1 MIFYEIDGK
10 KLGVVRTEAFLSF
23 IVEHIFFRFMD
34 AGRAGAAEA
43 VGDMVDCL
51 IQMFE
56 ERGSLT
62 PGQIDAAEYYLIKR
76 DAMKLVF
83 DGLILEGS
91 VGINAAVFKMYNYV
105 GQLPTKP
112 AKPKK

>member
-1 MIFYEIDGK
+1 MIFHEIDGQ
-10 KLGVVRTEAFLSF
+10 KLGVVRTADFMSF
-23 IVEHIFFRFMD
+23 IVDHIFFRFMD

-43 VGDMVDCL
+43 VADMVDCL

-62 PGQIDAAEYYLIKR
+62 PGQIDSAEYYLIKR

-83 DGLILEGS
+83 DGLVLEGTT
-91 VGINAAVFKMYNYV
+91 GIMSAAFKMYNYV

-112 AKPKK
+112 AKLKK